1 MRSRARAVAAV
12 LLGTA
17 LAACSVSV
25 GGPDAGQD
33 AGPDSGSA
41 SGPGPTGSVSA
52 TPATPAAPAASP
64 SSATAPAPGAVAIRD
79 FVFEPANF
87 TVRPGAVVT
96 VRNAD
101 TVDHTL
107 TAQDRSFDTGTIA
120 PGASATFTAPARPG
134 ASSYLCTLHHFM
146 RGILTVS

>member
-1 MRSRARAVAAV
+1 MAAV
-12 LLGTA
+12 LLGAA
-17 LAACSVSV
+17 LAACSVRV
-25 GGPDAGQD
+25 GGPDS
-33 AGPDSGSA
+33 GPDSGSTSVA
-41 SGPGPTGSVSA
+41 TSGVTSGPGPTGSVSA
-52 TPATPAAPAASP
+52 TPAASP
-64 SSATAPAPGAVAIRD
+64 SSATAPAPGVVAIRD
-79 FVFEPANF
+79 FAFEPADF
-87 TVRPGAVVT
+87 TIRPGAVVT

>member
-1 MRSRARAVAAV
+1 M
-12 LLGTA
+12 
-17 LAACSVSV
+17 
-25 GGPDAGQD
+25 
-33 AGPDSGSA
+33 
-41 SGPGPTGSVSA
+41 
-52 TPATPAAPAASP
+52 
-64 SSATAPAPGAVAIRD
+64 
-79 FVFEPANF
+79 FEPANF
-87 TVRPGAVVT
+87 TVRPGAVVR

>member
-1 MRSRARAVAAV
+1 MAAV
-12 LLGTA
+12 LLGAA
-17 LAACSVSV
+17 LAACSVRV
-25 GGPDAGQD
+25 GGPDS
-33 AGPDSGSA
+33 GPDSGVTSGVTSGSTSGA
-41 SGPGPTGSVSA
+41 TSGPGPTGSVSA
-52 TPATPAAPAASP
+52 TPAASP

-79 FVFEPANF
+79 FAFEPADF

-101 TVDHTL
+101 AVDHTL

>member
-12 LLGTA
+12 LLGAA

-25 GGPDAGQD
+25 GGPDAGPD
-33 AGPDSGSA
+33 SGPDSGST
-41 SGPGPTGSVSA
+41 SGPGPSGSA
-52 TPATPAAPAASP
+52 PATPAAPAASP
-64 SSATAPAPGAVAIRD
+64 SSATAPGPGAVAIRD

>member
-1 MRSRARAVAAV
+1 MRPRARAVAAV
-12 LLGTA
+12 LLGAA

-25 GGPDAGQD
+25 GGPDSGQD

>member
-1 MRSRARAVAAV
+1 M
-12 LLGTA
+12 
-17 LAACSVSV
+17 
-25 GGPDAGQD
+25 
-33 AGPDSGSA
+33 
-41 SGPGPTGSVSA
+41 
-52 TPATPAAPAASP
+52 
-64 SSATAPAPGAVAIRD
+64 AIRD
-79 FVFEPANF
+79 FAFEPADF

-107 TAQDRSFDTGTIA
+107 TAQDGGFDTGTIA